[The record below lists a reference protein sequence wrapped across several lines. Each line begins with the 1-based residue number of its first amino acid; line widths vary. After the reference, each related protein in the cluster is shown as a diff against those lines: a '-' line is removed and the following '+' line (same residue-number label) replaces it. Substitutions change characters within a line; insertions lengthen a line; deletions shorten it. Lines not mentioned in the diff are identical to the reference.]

1 MATDDDGSEPR
12 DLDNVIDDF
21 VRINDELRA
30 LGETAQELRSTIELL
45 EAARSSVALAAAEA
59 ATRYD
64 EAVSTAQQLVAK
76 STAENRE
83 SLEGLIENLLR
94 TAESQKDAAAR
105 LMEELRTVASDALES
120 AQRDHRNTA
129 SRLQDV
135 LASLKDSGR
144 DLADT
149 AAAFRQLDPEAMQQQ
164 VDAIRK
170 EARRIKIEGRIAI
183 GSVVV
188 AVTILLTALT

>member
-1 MATDDDGSEPR
+1 MTIDDDGSEPR
-12 DLDNVIDDF
+12 GLDEVIDDF
-21 VRINDELRA
+21 VRINDELQA

-45 EAARSSVALAAAEA
+45 EAARGSVALAAAEA

-64 EAVSTAQQLVAK
+64 EAVSTARALVEK
-76 STAENRE
+76 STADNRA
-83 SLEGLIENLLR
+83 SLEGLIESLLR
-94 TAESQKDAAAR
+94 TAESQKDTAAR

-135 LASLKDSGR
+135 LTSLKDSGR
-144 DLADT
+144 HLADT

-164 VDAIRK
+164 VDAIRH

-188 AVTILLTALT
+188 AVAILLVALT

>member
-12 DLDNVIDDF
+12 NLDEVIDDF

-30 LGETAQELRSTIELL
+30 LGETARELRSTIDLL
-45 EAARSSVALAAAEA
+45 EAARGSVALAAAEA

-64 EAVSTAQQLVAK
+64 EAVNTAQQLVAK

-94 TAESQKDAAAR
+94 TAESQKDAATQ

-149 AAAFRQLDPEAMQQQ
+149 AAAFRQLDPQAMQQQ
-164 VDAIRK
+164 VDAIRQ
-170 EARRIKIEGRIAI
+170 EARRIKVEGRIAI

-188 AVTILLTALT
+188 AVAILLTALT

>member
-1 MATDDDGSEPR
+1 MTTDDDGSEPR
-12 DLDNVIDDF
+12 GLDEVIDDF
-21 VRINDELRA
+21 VRINDELQA

-45 EAARSSVALAAAEA
+45 EAARGCVALAAAEA

-64 EAVSTAQQLVAK
+64 EAVSTARALVEK
-76 STAENRE
+76 STADNRA
-83 SLEGLIENLLR
+83 SLEGLIESLLR
-94 TAESQKDAAAR
+94 TAESQKDTAAR

-135 LASLKDSGR
+135 LTSLKDSGR
-144 DLADT
+144 HLADT

-164 VDAIRK
+164 VDAIRH

-188 AVTILLTALT
+188 AVAILLVALT

>member
-12 DLDNVIDDF
+12 DLNNVIDDF

-30 LGETAQELRSTIELL
+30 LGETAQELHSTIELL

-64 EAVSTAQQLVAK
+64 EAISSAQQLVAK